1 VDTKEEITET
11 DNKADDHKKASK
23 GSRSRKIRTAII
35 IVEIILILF
44 ECAVLYV
51 VNKLDRVQRVAISV
65 DELQENISEEV
76 KANAESGQMKG
87 YTNIALFGVDTRTG
101 DLENNTR
108 SDTILIA
115 SINNTT
121 KEVKLVSVFRDTYL
135 NLGNDSY
142 NKANSA
148 YAQGGPTQAINMLNM
163 NLDLNI
169 TDFITVG
176 FEGLV
181 DVIDALGGID
191 IELTDAEV
199 KHLND

>member
-1 VDTKEEITET
+1 MDTKEEITET
-11 DNKADDHKKASK
+11 DNKADAHKKASK
-23 GSRSRKIRTAII
+23 ASRSRKIRTAII
-35 IVEIILILF
+35 IVEIILILL

-115 SINNTT
+115 SINN
-121 KEVKLVSVFRDTYL
+121 KPNPS
-135 NLGNDSY
+135 
-142 NKANSA
+142 
-148 YAQGGPTQAINMLNM
+148 
-163 NLDLNI
+163 
-169 TDFITVG
+169 
-176 FEGLV
+176 
-181 DVIDALGGID
+181 
-191 IELTDAEV
+191 
-199 KHLND
+199 

>member
-1 VDTKEEITET
+1 MDTKEEITET
-11 DNKADDHKKASK
+11 DNKADAHKKASK
-23 GSRSRKIRTAII
+23 ASRSRKIRTAII
-35 IVEIILILF
+35 IVEIILILL

-121 KEVKLVSVFRDTYL
+121 KEVKLVSVFRDV
-135 NLGNDSY
+135 
-142 NKANSA
+142 
-148 YAQGGPTQAINMLNM
+148 AQEVESPAAIGLEGDIGLIVNEVRVVLAFF
-163 NLDLNI
+163 LKRSEQI
-169 TDFITVG
+169 AV
-176 FEGLV
+176 GLV
-181 DVIDALGGID
+181 AKSVS
-191 IELTDAEV
+191 
-199 KHLND
+199 H